1 MKKIISVILSVLM
14 VMALGI
20 NAFALTA
27 LELKPGVPTVQDKIV
42 LEDYC
47 DFYESGENI
56 FIAQSNDGGKFYV
69 PICYDYKE
77 LKNIELIASGMT
89 ARLVDFN
96 PETMEYPGYYPTYCL
111 LEARQPMDDP
121 STKGLTWEDAKEMAK
136 TLGKQNKKTYQIVPE
151 QYLYIAEFTVNA
163 NYGASFVEGSFEIR
177 AIDVESGKHLSTG
190 KQTVIRDVVFF
201 DYENVK
207 SAVKYDY
214 ILKLGDKGYS
224 DYNSYKEG
232 YLGADVDH
240 GATCISKSAFRAI
253 AGKQLSIELNP
264 TDKLVMSVVEG
275 QNSINLSNYF
285 NVDNKAKTIKFG
297 FYGAPIIAGS
307 YSYEVNV
314 GKNAYDLAEF
324 FNLRMNETDVYTFYV
339 KKDGKVIDSF
349 VVDYAKQ
356 QSYDDIVLKIT
367 GKDSALTSY
376 ELTMDGSQ
384 VAENKTPSAS
394 TSKPVS
400 GEVNPN
406 TGAEVIFEHAI
417 FKVFHSNTSIELY

>member
-14 VMALGI
+14 VMALSI
-20 NAFALTA
+20 NALALTEI
-27 LELKPGVPTVQDKIV
+27 ELKPGVPTVQSKVV

-47 DFYESGENI
+47 DFNESGENT

-111 LEARQPMDDP
+111 FEARQPMDDP

-207 SAVKYDY
+207 SAVQHDY
-214 ILKLGDKGYS
+214 ALKLGDKGYS

-232 YLGADVDH
+232 YIGADVDY

-264 TDKLVMSVVEG
+264 TDKLIMSVVEG

-376 ELTMDGSQ
+376 ELTMDSSQ
-384 VAENKTPSAS
+384 VAEDKTPSA
-394 TSKPVS
+394 SKPVS
-400 GEVNPN
+400 GEVNPS
-406 TGAEVIFEHAI
+406 TGAEVNFVL
-417 FKVFHSNTSIELY
+417 KVLPFGVYNMIK

>member
-27 LELKPGVPTVQDKIV
+27 LELKPGVPTVQNKVV

-47 DFYESGENI
+47 DFHESGENT

-77 LKNIELIASGMT
+77 LKNIEIIAVGMIV
-89 ARLVDFN
+89 RLVDFN

-121 STKGLTWEDAKEMAK
+121 ATKGLTWEDAKEMAK
-136 TLGKQNKKTYQIVPE
+136 TLGKQNKKTYQIIPE

-163 NYGASFVEGSFEIR
+163 NYGASFVQGSFEIK
-177 AIDVESGKHLSTG
+177 ATDVASGDRLSTG

-207 SAVKYDY
+207 SAAQYDY
-214 ILKLGDKGYS
+214 VLKLGDKGYS
-224 DYNSYKEG
+224 DYHSYKEG
-232 YLGADVDH
+232 YLGADVDY
-240 GATCISKSAFRAI
+240 GATCIAKSAFRAVE
-253 AGKQLSIELNP
+253 GKKLSIELSP
-264 TDKLVMSVVEG
+264 TDKLVMSVAAG

-285 NVDNKAKTIKFG
+285 NVDKKAKTIKFG
-297 FYGAPIIAGS
+297 FYGSPIIAGS
-307 YSYEVNV
+307 YSYEVNL

-339 KKDGKVIDSF
+339 KKDGKIVDSF
-349 VVDYAKQ
+349 VIDYAKQ

-367 GKDSALTSY
+367 GKGSALTSY
-376 ELTMDGSQ
+376 ELTLDGSQ

-394 TSKPVS
+394 TSKPAG

-417 FKVFHSNTSIELY
+417 FKVFHGNTSIELH

>member
-27 LELKPGVPTVQDKIV
+27 IELKPGTPTVQNKVV

-47 DFYESGENI
+47 DFHENGENT

-77 LKNIELIASGMT
+77 LKNIEIIAVGMT
-89 ARLVDFN
+89 VRLVDFN

-121 STKGLTWEDAKEMAK
+121 ATKGLTWEDAKEMAK
-136 TLGKQNKKTYQIVPE
+136 TLGKQNKKTYQIAPE

-163 NYGASFVEGSFEIR
+163 NYGASFVQGSFEIK
-177 AIDVESGKHLSTG
+177 ATDVASGDRLSTG

-207 SAVKYDY
+207 SAAQYDY
-214 ILKLGDKGYS
+214 VLKLGDKGYS
-224 DYNSYKEG
+224 DYRSYKEG
-232 YLGADVDH
+232 YLGADVDY
-240 GATCISKSAFRAI
+240 GATCIAKSAFRAVE
-253 AGKQLSIELNP
+253 GKKLAIELSP
-264 TDKLVMSVVEG
+264 TDKLVMSVAAG
-275 QNSINLSNYF
+275 QNSVNLSNYF
-285 NVDNKAKTIKFG
+285 NVDKKTKTIKFG
-297 FYGAPIIAGS
+297 FYGSPIIAGS
-307 YSYEVNV
+307 YSYEVNL

-339 KKDGKVIDSF
+339 KKDGKIVDSF
-349 VVDYAKQ
+349 VIDYAKQ

-367 GKDSALTSY
+367 GKGSALTSY
-376 ELTMDGSQ
+376 ELTLDGSQ

-394 TSKPVS
+394 TSKPAG

-417 FKVFHSNTSIELY
+417 FKVLQYARRPR

>member
-14 VMALGI
+14 VMALSI

-27 LELKPGVPTVQDKIV
+27 IELKPGVPTVQNKVV

-47 DFYESGENI
+47 DFYESGENT

-111 LEARQPMDDP
+111 FEARQPMDDP
-121 STKGLTWEDAKEMAK
+121 STKGLTLEDAKEMAK

-214 ILKLGDKGYS
+214 MLKLGDKGYS
-224 DYNSYKEG
+224 DYYSYKEG
-232 YLGADVDH
+232 YIGADVDY
-240 GATCISKSAFRAI
+240 GATCISKSAFRAV
-253 AGKQLSIELNP
+253 AGKKLSIELNP
-264 TDKLVMSVVEG
+264 TDKLVMDVIAG

-297 FYGAPIIAGS
+297 FYGSPIIAGS

-324 FNLRMNETDVYTFYV
+324 FNLRMSETDVYTFYV

-376 ELTMDGSQ
+376 ELAMDGSQ
-384 VAENKTPSAS
+384 LAENKTPSA
-394 TSKPVS
+394 SKPVS
-400 GEVNPN
+400 GEVNPS
-406 TGAEVIFEHAI
+406 TGAEVNFVL
-417 FKVFHSNTSIELY
+417 KVLPFGVYNMIK

>member
-14 VMALGI
+14 VMALSI
-20 NAFALTA
+20 NALALTA
-27 LELKPGVPTVQDKIV
+27 IELKPGVPTVQNKVV

-47 DFYESGENI
+47 DFYESGENT

-111 LEARQPMDDP
+111 FEARQPMDDP
-121 STKGLTWEDAKEMAK
+121 STKGLTLEDAKEMAK

-214 ILKLGDKGYS
+214 VLKLGDKGYS
-224 DYNSYKEG
+224 DYHSYKEG
-232 YLGADVDH
+232 YLGADVDY

-253 AGKQLSIELNP
+253 AGKELSIELNP
-264 TDKLVMSVVEG
+264 TDKLIMSVVEG

-285 NVDNKAKTIKFG
+285 DVDNKAKTIKFG
-297 FYGAPIIAGS
+297 FYGSPIIAGS

-324 FNLRMNETDVYTFYV
+324 FNLRMSETDVYTFYV

-394 TSKPVS
+394 KPVS

-406 TGAEVIFEHAI
+406 TGAEVAFVV
-417 FKVFHSNTSIELY
+417 KVLPFGVYNMIK

>member
-27 LELKPGVPTVQDKIV
+27 LELKPGVPTVQNKVV

-47 DFYESGENI
+47 DFYESGENT

-111 LEARQPMDDP
+111 LEARQPLDDP
-121 STKGLTWEDAKEMAK
+121 STKGLTLEDAKELAK

-214 ILKLGDKGYS
+214 MLKLGDKGYS
-224 DYNSYKEG
+224 DYHSYKEG
-232 YLGADVDH
+232 YIGADVDY

-253 AGKQLSIELNP
+253 AGKQLSIELNS
-264 TDKLVMSVVEG
+264 TDKLIMSVVEG

-394 TSKPVS
+394 KPAN

>member
-27 LELKPGVPTVQDKIV
+27 IELKPGVPTAQSKVV

-47 DFYESGENI
+47 DFNESGENT

-69 PICYDYKE
+69 PICYNYKE
-77 LKNIELIASGMT
+77 LKNIELIAEGMT

-163 NYGASFVEGSFEIR
+163 NYGASFVQGSFEIR
-177 AIDVESGKHLSTG
+177 ATDVESGNRLSTG

-207 SAVKYDY
+207 SAAQYDY
-214 ILKLGDKGYS
+214 VLKLGDKGYS
-224 DYNSYKEG
+224 DYRSYKEG
-232 YLGADVDH
+232 YLGSDVDY
-240 GATCISKSAFRAI
+240 GATCIAKSAFRAI
-253 AGKQLSIELNP
+253 EGKKLSIELNP
-264 TDKLVMSVVEG
+264 TDKLVMNVAAG
-275 QNSINLSNYF
+275 QNSVNLSNYF
-285 NVDNKAKTIKFG
+285 NVDKKAKTIKFG
-297 FYGAPIIAGS
+297 FYGSPIIADS
-307 YSYEVNV
+307 YSYEVNL

-339 KKDGKVIDSF
+339 KKDGKIVDSF
-349 VVDYAKQ
+349 VIDYAKQ

-367 GKDSALTSY
+367 GKGSALTSY
-376 ELTMDGSQ
+376 ELTLDGSQ
-384 VAENKTPSAS
+384 RAENKTPSAS
-394 TSKPVS
+394 TSKPAG

-417 FKVFHSNTSIELY
+417 FKVLHGNTSIELY

>member
-27 LELKPGVPTVQDKIV
+27 LELKPGVPTVQDKVV

-47 DFYESGENI
+47 DFYESGENT

-111 LEARQPMDDP
+111 LEARQPIDDP
-121 STKGLTWEDAKEMAK
+121 NTKGLTWEDAKEMAK

-207 SAVKYDY
+207 SAVQHDY
-214 ILKLGDKGYS
+214 ALKLGDKGYS

-253 AGKQLSIELNP
+253 AGKQLSIELNS

-297 FYGAPIIAGS
+297 FYGSPIIAGS
-307 YSYEVNV
+307 YSYEVNI

-367 GKDSALTSY
+367 GKDSALASY

-384 VAENKTPSAS
+384 VAENKTPSA
-394 TSKPVS
+394 SKPVS

>member
-14 VMALGI
+14 VMALSI
-20 NAFALTA
+20 NALALTA
-27 LELKPGVPTVQDKIV
+27 IELKPGVPTVQSKVV

-47 DFYESGENI
+47 DFNESGENT

-77 LKNIELIASGMT
+77 LKNIKITAAGMT

-111 LEARQPMDDP
+111 FEARQPMDDL
-121 STKGLTWEDAKEMAK
+121 STKGLSWEDAKEMAK
-136 TLGKQNKKTYQIVPE
+136 TLGKQNKKTYQIIPE

-163 NYGASFVEGSFEIR
+163 NYGAFFVQGSFEIR
-177 AIDVESGKHLSTG
+177 ATDVESGNRLSTG

-207 SAVKYDY
+207 SAAQYDY
-214 ILKLGDKGYS
+214 VLKLGDKGYS
-224 DYNSYKEG
+224 DYRSYKEG
-232 YLGADVDH
+232 YLGADVDY

-253 AGKQLSIELNP
+253 ARKELSIELNS
-264 TDKLVMSVVEG
+264 TDKLVMNVVEG

-297 FYGAPIIAGS
+297 FYGSPIIAGN

-394 TSKPVS
+394 KPVS

-406 TGAEVIFEHAI
+406 TGAEVTFVV
-417 FKVFHSNTSIELY
+417 KVLPFGVYNMIK

>member
-14 VMALGI
+14 VMALSI
-20 NAFALTA
+20 NALALTEI
-27 LELKPGVPTVQDKIV
+27 ELKPGVPTVQNKVV

-56 FIAQSNDGGKFYV
+56 FIAQSNDDGKFYV

-111 LEARQPMDDP
+111 FEARQPMDDP
-121 STKGLTWEDAKEMAK
+121 TTKGLTWEDAKEMAK

-151 QYLYIAEFTVNA
+151 QYLYIAEFNVNA
-163 NYGASFVEGSFEIR
+163 NYGTSFVEGSFEIR

-214 ILKLGDKGYS
+214 ALKLGDKGYS
-224 DYNSYKEG
+224 DYHSYKEG
-232 YLGADVDH
+232 YLGADVDY
-240 GATCISKSAFRAI
+240 GATCISKSAFRAV
-253 AGKQLSIELNP
+253 AGKKLSIELNP

-285 NVDNKAKTIKFG
+285 DVDNKAKTIKFG
-297 FYGAPIIAGS
+297 FYGSPIIAGS

-394 TSKPVS
+394 KPVS

-406 TGAEVIFEHAI
+406 TGAEVAFVV
-417 FKVFHSNTSIELY
+417 KVLPFGVYNMIK